1 MNRRGFA
8 TARNFGHDFHL
19 KYKYLMA
26 HPAIHLIRFFFDQL
40 SLFRQPTVYKVQAR
54 CSFKQQ
60 KSSQLILAL
69 GHTDALKNLDHPRI
83 NNRTPLIRK
92 NGINNYSLVLE
103 MAAVRRLGLGFLI
116 TGVFGQLSALLW
128 TYMSTGPICQNNV
141 NNSYIQQKVTTL
153 EQLLDDTV
161 NKVATE
167 LNTKHFDGL
176 TPLAKNGSH
185 IPDSTEADAVQFLV
199 EKPDETP
206 VTLPSLPA
214 QSYKWTIIFSGL
226 ITITGLLLAVFA
238 RKKTFDPR
246 WHVFR
251 TVPGSLITLERPCLT
266 CGGYIFQARKE
277 ASTTPSSGLW
287 VVEIALNTPSR
298 HRAVKAI
305 QLLELPIA
313 RKENNFVVIG
323 PYKQKQD
330 AARVVKELSEKHG
343 VRGWMMAGN

>member
-1 MNRRGFA
+1 M
-8 TARNFGHDFHL
+8 
-19 KYKYLMA
+19 Y
-26 HPAIHLIRFFFDQL
+26 HPATYLIWFFFDRL
-40 SLFRQPTVYKVQAR
+40 SLFRQPTVYKVHAR
-54 CSFKQQ
+54 CSLKQQ

-83 NNRTPLIRK
+83 NNRTPFIRK

-103 MAAVRRLGLGFLI
+103 MASVRKLGLGFLI
-116 TGVFGQLSALLW
+116 TGVLGQLSALLW
-128 TYMSTGPICQNNV
+128 TYMSTGPTCQNNV
-141 NNSYIQQKVTTL
+141 NNSYIQQKVTKL

-167 LNTKHFDGL
+167 FNTKHFDGL

-185 IPDSTEADAVQFLV
+185 IPDSTKADAAQFLV

-214 QSYKWTIIFSGL
+214 QSYKWTIILSAL
-226 ITITGLLLAVFA
+226 ISVTGLLLAVFA
-238 RKKTFDPR
+238 RKKTFDPQ

-277 ASTTPSSGLW
+277 PSTTPSSGLW

-305 QLLELPIA
+305 QQLELPVA

-330 AARVVKELSEKHG
+330 AARVVKELSERHG